1 MRKKNLA
8 LSTVMEI
15 GSSRRHSAN
24 EKGYAWCRTAWTR
37 IWDGRDVYRDFQ
49 TSGRSASNKKDAK
62 VFQVTETQREMLS
75 AITDKPTI
83 TMDELGAMLN
93 LGRSSIYKNL
103 KQLKE
108 QGIMTRKGRKR
119 DGKWLYWLNG

>member
-1 MRKKNLA
+1 
-8 LSTVMEI
+8 
-15 GSSRRHSAN
+15 
-24 EKGYAWCRTAWTR
+24 
-37 IWDGRDVYRDFQ
+37 
-49 TSGRSASNKKDAK
+49 
-62 VFQVTETQREMLS
+62 MLS

-119 DGKWLYWLNG
+119 DGK